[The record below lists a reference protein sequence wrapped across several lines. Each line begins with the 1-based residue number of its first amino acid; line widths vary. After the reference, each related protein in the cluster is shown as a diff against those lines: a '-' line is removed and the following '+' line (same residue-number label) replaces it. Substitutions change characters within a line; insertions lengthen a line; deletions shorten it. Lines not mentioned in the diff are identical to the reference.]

1 MNNEETM
8 KYKKQNEMNNEET
21 MQYKK
26 KEYSENEMQRKKQDY
41 SESEIQYKKQNE
53 MQYKKQYEMNN
64 EETMQRKKKEYSEN
78 EMQREMQRKKQ
89 DYSENETKDEQN
101 MKEKSHLLSD
111 TSKVNIVVSNS
122 KEDVYEF
129 IKHVDEKI
137 NEFYVLVVDKPGDI
151 NALYKAASIVMRAS
165 APSDLK
171 DKITDRRHGATGW
184 LIKAKRL
191 KNGEF
196 ELEVVEYINS
206 QFYRV

>member
-1 MNNEETM
+1 MQ
-8 KYKKQNEMNNEET
+8 YKKQNEMNNEET

-26 KEYSENEMQRKKQDY
+26 QNEMQRKKQDY
-41 SESEIQYKKQNE
+41 SESEIQ
-53 MQYKKQYEMNN
+53 
-64 EETMQRKKKEYSEN
+64 
-78 EMQREMQRKKQ
+78 REMQDFKQ
-89 DYSENETKDEQN
+89 ESKDEQN
-101 MKEKSHLLSD
+101 MKEKSYLLSD